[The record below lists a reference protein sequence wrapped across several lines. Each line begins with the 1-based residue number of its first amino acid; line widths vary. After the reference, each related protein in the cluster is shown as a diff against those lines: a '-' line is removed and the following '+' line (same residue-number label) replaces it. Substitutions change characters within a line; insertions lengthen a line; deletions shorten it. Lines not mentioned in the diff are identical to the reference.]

1 MKRGF
6 LIYNPG
12 AGQAQKSD
20 AEVSEV
26 VQEFGKY
33 DINITP
39 SPTFPDVSILDMVKG
54 LVQQAPDVL
63 VGWGGDGTIH
73 EVVNGMYGTDIPVG
87 LIPGGTA
94 NLLARELNIGHDIK
108 EAVRIIGEGKT
119 TQISLGR
126 ANKKLFLLMVGIG
139 FDSAVIRN
147 VDLHLKRK
155 VGYLA
160 FGLAAI
166 RTAIDYKY
174 PKITIKVNGSEKEC
188 VFAVICN
195 AREYAAFFRLAPDA
209 DISDEYL
216 YIVLFKDAGLGSL
229 IRYGIYAWQSRHL
242 ELKSVESLRASRI
255 EANGSEEVWVQA
267 DGELI
272 GYLPM
277 KFEIIPRALKVFSP

>member
-12 AGQAQKSD
+12 AGQAQKSET
-20 AEVSEV
+20 EVSEV
-26 VQEFGKY
+26 VQEFEKY

-39 SPTFPDVSILDMVKG
+39 SPTFPDVSILDMVKD
-54 LVQQAPDVL
+54 LVQQSPDVL

-73 EVVNGMYGTDIPVG
+73 EVVNGMYGADIPVG

-277 KFEIIPRALKVFSP
+277 KFEIIPRALKVFCP

>member
-20 AEVSEV
+20 ADVSEV
-26 VQEFGKY
+26 IQEFEKY

-39 SPTFPDVSILDMVKG
+39 SPTFPDVSTLEMVKN
-54 LVQQAPDVL
+54 LVKQTPDVL

-73 EVVNGMYGTDIPVG
+73 EVVNGMYGADIPVG

-147 VDLHLKRK
+147 LDLHLKRK

-216 YIVLFKDAGLGSL
+216 YIVLFKEAGLGSL
-229 IRYGIYAWQSRHL
+229 IRYGFYAWQSRHL

-255 EANGSEEVWVQA
+255 EANGSSEVWVQA

>member
-12 AGQAQKSD
+12 AGQARKSE

-26 VQEFGKY
+26 VREFEKY

-39 SPTFPDVSILDMVKG
+39 SPTFPDASIPDMVKG
-54 LVQQAPDVL
+54 LVQDSPDLL

-73 EVVNGMYGTDIPVG
+73 EVVNGMFGTDLPVG

-94 NLLARELNIGHDIK
+94 NLLARELNISHLMK

-119 TQISLGR
+119 IQISLGR
-126 ANKKLFLLMVGIG
+126 ANKKYFLLMVGIG
-139 FDSAVIRN
+139 FDSEVIRN
-147 VDLHLKRK
+147 VDWHLKRRM
-155 VGYLA
+155 GYLA

-174 PKITIKVNGSEKEC
+174 PKITLRVNGSEKEC

-216 YIVLFKDAGLGSL
+216 YIVLFKEAGLGSL
-229 IRYGIYAWQSRHL
+229 IRYGLYAWQSRHL
-242 ELKSVESLRASRI
+242 TLKSVESLRVRTI
-255 EANGSEEVWVQA
+255 EAIGAGEIPVQA

>member
-1 MKRGF
+1 MKRGY

-12 AGQAQKSD
+12 AGQAIKSD

-26 VQEFGKY
+26 VQEFEKY
-33 DINITP
+33 GINITP
-39 SPTFPDVSILDMVKG
+39 SPTFPDASIPDMVKG
-54 LVQQAPDVL
+54 LTQERPDFF

-73 EVVNGMYGTDIPVG
+73 EVVNGVYGSDIPVG

-94 NLLARELNIGHDIK
+94 NLLARELNISHDIK
-108 EAVRIIGEGKT
+108 EAIRIIGEGKT

-126 ANKKLFLLMVGIG
+126 ANKKYFLLMVGIG

-147 VDLHLKRK
+147 VDFNLKRK

-160 FGLAAI
+160 FGLAAL

-216 YIVLFKDAGLGSL
+216 YIVLFKEAGLGSL
-229 IRYGIYAWQSRHL
+229 IRYGLYAWQARHL
-242 ELKSVESLRASRI
+242 ELKSVETLRASKI
-255 EANGSEEVWVQA
+255 EANGSPEVWVQA